1 MFGRDYR
8 SLTKAPFRSGVC
20 WDLRIQG
27 QVPPVGLEESLPLS
41 AARSPFVFGV
51 LVFST
56 TTKTTNFL
64 SELGVKSK
72 AVTHIIYDLSNF
84 EGYPILFVRFCAQ
97 NEGLTV
103 SNFFK
108 GVHYEI
114 SIFVL
119 SFGYQ
124 HSGMQRN

>member
-8 SLTKAPFRSGVC
+8 SAHKSPLPIRG
-20 WDLRIQG
+20 LRIQG
-27 QVPPVGLEESLPLS
+27 QAPPVGLEESLPLS

-72 AVTHIIYDLSNF
+72 AVAHIIYDFSNF